1 MTMTSV
7 HALREMQPNVT
18 LVERL
23 IAAGLI
29 SECQLRR
36 AMQEKRR
43 CDRPLGEILV
53 QLGMISEK
61 VLSETLAQL
70 LGDEEIDLHT
80 LLPDPRALAMVPR
93 EVAER
98 YCVLPIEFDKRA
110 QLVTLVVTDRFD
122 LAGVDDIS
130 RSMDPDI
137 GLATVN
143 AAGPGIRTA
152 IDKFYDVALTIP
164 DILREIDADNTDTLR
179 ADFNTVAFDHPLNRL
194 IDAIVVD
201 AGRRDAAAIHFE
213 PEFGFVRV
221 RFRIDG
227 VLSQVMALH
236 QSYWPGMAARLAA
249 MSGMPRETAGC
260 ADEGSASVLLGT
272 RRKVLNVSR
281 RATLQGD
288 DFVVGIVDADRE
300 VMLLEELGLESESL
314 TKLKLMMARPHG
326 MVVVA
331 GPPGSGKTSTLY
343 SMLNYRRD
351 ESVSIMTLEDRV
363 SSPMPSIRQ
372 TANAE
377 WDNADENDRFD
388 ALMQQDFD
396 VLVMDELL
404 DGPAAA
410 IALQVARRGR
420 QVYVTIPARSVLGA
434 LSRLDELGPQRQQ
447 MAGNMTGIIAQRL
460 LRKLCVHCRQAYTPP
475 PFEREIVG
483 ASDAE
488 VLRLYREGACEH
500 CHYLGYTGRVGI
512 FEVLE
517 VDQAIDELLGSGGTV
532 QEMRRAMLSGG
543 CDELADAAVRQVLA
557 GVTSLAEASRVVDL
571 SARLK

>member
-122 LAGVDDIS
+122 LAGVEDIS

-137 GLATVN
+137 GLATVI
-143 AAGPGIRTA
+143 AAGPGIRAA

-164 DILREIDADNTDTLR
+164 DILREIDADNTDILR

-194 IDAIVVD
+194 IDAIVLD
-201 AGRRDAAAIHFE
+201 AGRRAAAAIHFE

-249 MSGMPRETAGC
+249 MSGMPKETAGC

-314 TKLKLMMARPHG
+314 TKLKMMMARPHG

-377 WDNADENDRFD
+377 RDKADENDRLD
-388 ALMQQDFD
+388 ALMHQDFD
-396 VLVMDELL
+396 VLAMDGLL

-410 IALQVARRGR
+410 IALQAARRGR

-434 LSRLDELGPQRQQ
+434 LSRLDELGPQRKQ
-447 MAGNMTGIIAQRL
+447 MAGNMTGFIAQRL

-532 QEMRRAMLSGG
+532 QEMRRAMPSGG